1 MMVNR
6 ALLRDYNL
14 KDSLMLVGKYN
25 IFRDYTVTTAELVPF
40 SKRAFNGETFFIPN
54 IKVPLVDISSYF
66 GIEDFD
72 IEAMF
77 IDITIFPIYDKNG
90 NIPYAAA
97 MLAKKQAAKS
107 LNGKYLQKPAWF
119 IA

>member
-1 MMVNR
+1 M
-6 ALLRDYNL
+6 
-14 KDSLMLVGKYN
+14 
-25 IFRDYTVTTAELVPF
+25 
-40 SKRAFNGETFFIPN
+40 
-54 IKVPLVDISSYF
+54 DISSYF

-97 MLAKKQAAKS
+97 MLAKKHVYRGKKEIERAKEYIESHSTEAFNINEAAKAA
-107 LNGKYLQKPAWF
+107 YLSKTHLTRLFKKHTGLTPHEYYMESKIKKLQETLLKS
-119 IA
+119 